1 MGTSSNGSSAT
12 SATKILFRVFL
23 YYVVLTALGFVAWR
37 YLPHPPFISDESLG
51 SLFGSAQPIIGKPSK
66 NAAPIAVPDQQ
77 TFAVT
82 VALAM
87 TAALLFALPVAW
99 IYTLTKSRRGYQQSV
114 VQMLVIMPVV
124 VAGIVVLVK
133 YSVALAFGLGG
144 IAAAVRFRNTLDDSK
159 DAVFVI
165 LVIGL
170 GISAGVDVP
179 VALVISFLFNAV
191 TAALWI
197 TDFGRTP
204 VALDGRLAERRLARA
219 RSLAR
224 TGTFVARIDDEVL
237 KNMSAEQL
245 EGVAMRAWSRARE
258 ANPDGG
264 LRKRKP
270 ESRVIIRLRDVD
282 RIRPIV
288 ESQLEESTKKWTVD
302 NVIKRDD
309 GVTVLEYVVS
319 PKKHQDPNELLAM
332 LRAAGGL
339 EPVEAEIQ

>member
-1 MGTSSNGSSAT
+1 MGTGSNGSSAT
-12 SATKILFRVFL
+12 SATKVLLRVAL
-23 YYVVLTALGFVAWR
+23 YYVGLGILGFLAWR
-37 YLPHPPFISDESLG
+37 YLPNTHFISSESLD
-51 SLFGSAQPIIGKPSK
+51 SLLGQTMQIVGKPSK
-66 NAAPIAVPDQQ
+66 SAPLIPAPDQE
-77 TFAVT
+77 TLAAT

-87 TAALLFALPVAW
+87 ASAVLLALPVAW
-99 IYTLTKSRRGYQQSV
+99 IYTLTRSRRGYQQSV
-114 VQMLVIMPVV
+114 VQLLVIMPVV

-170 GISAGVDVP
+170 GIASGVDLP

-191 TAALWI
+191 TAGLWL

-219 RSLAR
+219 RQLAR

-237 KNMSAEQL
+237 QNMTSEQL

-258 ANPDGG
+258 HDPEGGIKKKKPDN
-264 LRKRKP
+264 
-270 ESRVIIRLRDVD
+270 RVVVGMRDVL

-288 ESQLEESTKKWTVD
+288 ESQLEESTKKWSVD
-302 NVIKRDD
+302 NVTKRDD
-309 GVTVLEYVVS
+309 GVTVVEYVVTTKKSKS
-319 PKKHQDPNELLAM
+319 PDELLAM
-332 LRAAGGL
+332 LRAAGGV
-339 EPVEAEIQ
+339 EPVEAEIL

>member
-1 MGTSSNGSSAT
+1 MGTSTNGSSAT
-12 SATKILFRVFL
+12 SATKVLLRVGL
-23 YYVVLTALGFVAWR
+23 YYFVLVAVGALVWR
-37 YLPHPPFISDESLG
+37 YLPRTGFPGSESLD
-51 SLFGSAQPIIGKPSK
+51 SLLGTATQFAGKPSK
-66 NAAPIAVPDQQ
+66 SALLIQAPDQE
-77 TFAVT
+77 TLAAT
-82 VALAM
+82 VGLAM
-87 TAALLFALPVAW
+87 LAALLLSLPVAW
-99 IYTLTKSRRGYQQSV
+99 IYTLTRSRRGYQQSV

-124 VAGIVVLVK
+124 VGGIVVMVK

-170 GISAGVDVP
+170 GIASGVDLP
-179 VALVISFLFNAV
+179 VALVISFLFNTV
-191 TAALWI
+191 TASLWL

-237 KNMSAEQL
+237 KDMTAEQL

-258 ANPDGG
+258 HNPEGSV
-264 LRKRKP
+264 KP
-270 ESRVIIRLRDVD
+270 KKENRVVVRMRDVV

-288 ESQLEESTKKWTVD
+288 ESQLEEATKKWSVD
-302 NVIKRDD
+302 NVTKRDD
-309 GVTVLEYVVS
+309 GVTIVEYVVS
-319 PKKHQDPNELLAM
+319 PKKSKGPDELLAM
-332 LRAAGGL
+332 LRAAGGA
-339 EPVEAEIQ
+339 EPVEAEIM